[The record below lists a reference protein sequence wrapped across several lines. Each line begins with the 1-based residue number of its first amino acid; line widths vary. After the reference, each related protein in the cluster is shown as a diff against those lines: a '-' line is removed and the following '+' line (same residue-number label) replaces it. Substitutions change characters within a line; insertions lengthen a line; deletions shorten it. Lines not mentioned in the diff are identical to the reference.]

1 MRLRTTVAAALG
13 ALALVVTLPTSAS
26 ATVGVFAYRYT
37 GLDGTPQIAELVNPP
52 SGDCVTLPE
61 VADPNSSNP
70 ADSPWNY
77 TVSTATVFTGPNCEG
92 DSFPLHPFRGHA
104 FEQLKLRSVLFNWS
118 RPRS

>member
-52 SGDCVTLPE
+52 SGECVTLPE

-70 ADSPWNY
+70 ADSPWNF
-77 TVSTATVFTGPNCEG
+77 TASTATVFTGPDCDGE
-92 DSFPLHPFRGHA
+92 DFSLRPFGGHA
-104 FEQLKLRSVLFNWS
+104 SERLKLRSVVFS
-118 RPRS
+118 

>member
-70 ADSPWNY
+70 ADSPW
-77 TVSTATVFTGPNCEG
+77 TT
-92 DSFPLHPFRGHA
+92 R
-104 FEQLKLRSVLFNWS
+104 S
-118 RPRS
+118 RPPPSSPVPTVKATPSLSTPSGVTPSSS